1 LNPTWISEGNYEV
14 EFLTV
19 QVNLKEFSIR
29 CVNGYGPQENDPL
42 ERKQKCWSSLDTDK
56 LSKCFDNNFS
66 IKSQVIQWEKY
77 YKECIAQSFKKIRI
91 TEHKKETEIQMLME
105 KRIKLRNISKLL
117 QDEDELEEINE
128 EIHNIEI
135 KLSNLV
141 SEENTKKVKDNLSQ
155 KLMAHLTLLG
165 FGKLRRS
172 FSLNM
177 EKHYPYCHNPGQPK
191 TKSPGVVLLSVK

>member
-1 LNPTWISEGNYEV
+1 M

-66 IKSQVIQWEKY
+66 LKSQVSQWEKY
-77 YKECIAQSFKKIRI
+77 FKECIAQSFKKIRI

-177 EKHYPYCHNPGQPK
+177 EKHYPYLK
-191 TKSPGVVLLSVK
+191 